1 LTDDV
6 TQKVTSV
13 IKWAFKNTGITGSHE
28 AITTSRLAK
37 EDDIAAKP
45 PLLLR

>member
-1 LTDDV
+1 LTYDFA
-6 TQKVTSV
+6 QKVTSV
-13 IKWAFKNTGITGSHE
+13 VKWAFKNTGITGSHE